1 MSGIFFALKILDSLA
16 ILLFVELRVVNG
28 KRNTHRMRTH
38 CLSSFI
44 WDRDFIFR
52 S

>member
-16 ILLFVELRVVNG
+16 ILLFVELGVVKG
-28 KRNTHRMRTH
+28 KRNTHRMRGH
-38 CLSSFI
+38 CLLSFI
-44 WDRDFIFR
+44 WDRDFR